1 MVLLLQQIGTKLV
14 TKDRACS
21 KVTSVTLAP
30 YLQGDDRT
38 SRADDCGDQRW
49 AVSTFNLSGAS
60 FDLSGVIRPI
70 SVPHSTYPVP
80 FDLSGAHS
88 TYPVPHSTY
97 PVPRVRPTSSE
108 LPISTEFFCL
118 FLPIAFFILSVPGCC
133 ICALAM
139 VRTSKRNNSDEPVSQ
154 DLPLWATKLIDK
166 YEQCAN
172 RIQEAL
178 SSSFEKVFA
187 KISEID
193 TRQKSILERLA
204 IVEAHISR
212 ISNTSAIDQNALYSA
227 VVKVRA
233 DEGKI
238 EEKLRRIT
246 WVEVGEQKDEVST
259 KKFDYQ
265 ALKEVVK
272 TSGDSELVR
281 EFSEG
286 RITAHRFPRDQPR
299 GANARGRIIKIELPS
314 QTLKDRLLH
323 HMKQGRQSLTK
334 EFIHS

>member
-1 MVLLLQQIGTKLV
+1 
-14 TKDRACS
+14 
-21 KVTSVTLAP
+21 
-30 YLQGDDRT
+30 
-38 SRADDCGDQRW
+38 
-49 AVSTFNLSGAS
+49 
-60 FDLSGVIRPI
+60 
-70 SVPHSTYPVP
+70 
-80 FDLSGAHS
+80 
-88 TYPVPHSTY
+88 
-97 PVPRVRPTSSE
+97 
-108 LPISTEFFCL
+108 
-118 FLPIAFFILSVPGCC
+118 
-133 ICALAM
+133 M
-139 VRTSKRNNSDEPVSQ
+139 VRTSKRNNNDEPVSQ

-204 IVEAHISR
+204 VVEAHISR
-212 ISNTSAIDQNALYSA
+212 ISNTPAIDQNALYST

-246 WVEVGEQKDEVST
+246 WVGVGEQKDEVST

-265 ALKEVVK
+265 ALKEVVE
-272 TSGDSELVR
+272 TSGDSELIR

-286 RITAHRFPRDQPR
+286 HITAHRFPRDQPR
-299 GANARGRIIKIELPS
+299 GANARGRIIKIELPN

-334 EFIHS
+334 EFVHSYARRDYNPEELKLDRSLRKEAGELNLQVGRLQYVVRDLQLHKLRNPRELPVHLGSHQLSPSAHNTSYASLGMTPSHPTYSRVAMSSSTSQMSTNQSFASPNVSL